1 MNGILVCNFSS
12 SVSSLLSDPGCLP
25 EIYLVSGH
33 SSCSSLPQS
42 VTAKKLAEIHQTG
55 AGQTLVDLS
64 WSELTDTCV
73 IIVRKKSCDDS
84 EDVVVADTTET
95 PEDTTSLSFRDTCE
109 QLRLVPATLFR
120 TFTTINLSGFN
131 ILLSGSTGKWPA
143 LTLIQIHFVPHS
155 QNHQHCLSPPWR
167 DALLRR
173 SDGD

>member
-1 MNGILVCNFSS
+1 MCNFSS

-84 EDVVVADTTET
+84 EDVVVADSTET
-95 PEDTTSLSFRDTCE
+95 PEDTTSVSFRDTCE

-143 LTLIQIHFVPHS
+143 LTLIDTFRPS
-155 QNHQHCLSPPWR
+155 QPEPSTLPLSP
-167 DALLRR
+167 LEGR
-173 SDGD
+173 SPSEE